1 MLDYASF
8 VPQTKQLQHYF
19 AISKA
24 WQQTGST
31 KRNFIDFLIHTP
43 YTIPV
48 TIVFDYTSRVR
59 NSKKLIM
66 VVPASS
72 LLGFCGLVGSVS
84 EPVITPPL
92 LCVPFIWLGL
102 PGKPPLLEL
111 SVLSTALTTFIA
123 STSPAFLI
131 IWTVCSWLAWT
142 TFLLSIYEW
151 ENIGLIITLRSKSC
165 RTAQKRC
172 KWLQWSVNNK
182 MTDNSVDMMTY
193 LTSCLSIQQ
202 QMDIIS
208 ADPQNFLW
216 NGGINHFTPYF
227 T

>member
-1 MLDYASF
+1 
-8 VPQTKQLQHYF
+8 
-19 AISKA
+19 
-24 WQQTGST
+24 
-31 KRNFIDFLIHTP
+31 
-43 YTIPV
+43 
-48 TIVFDYTSRVR
+48 
-59 NSKKLIM
+59 M

-165 RTAQKRC
+165 TIAQKGVNDYSDQWITR
-172 KWLQWSVNNK
+172 WLTIVLTWWHTSHHAYPYNNRWILSVLTPRIFYG
-182 MTDNSVDMMTY
+182 MEGYTIYPWFY
-193 LTSCLSIQQ
+193 LTAEQQ
-202 QMDIIS
+202 KRE
-208 ADPQNFLW
+208 F
-216 NGGINHFTPYF
+216 
-227 T
+227 